1 MCPSTLLFP
10 HTSTAAYSTPH
21 RWLILSDR
29 VALDAYQVSMHLCA
43 ASLLRCQVEQA
54 LGGVSGV
61 RRRQRL
67 RNAAALLF
75 TDWREVWGQVR
86 LGDSTVATHL
96 HVAVDSWRAVAVDP
110 GATISLQAAD
120 TGICM

>member
-1 MCPSTLLFP
+1 MC
-10 HTSTAAYSTPH
+10 
-21 RWLILSDR
+21 
-29 VALDAYQVSMHLCA
+29 LCA
-43 ASLLRCQVEQA
+43 ASVSCCQVEQA

-86 LGDSTVATHL
+86 LGELTLSTHS
-96 HVAVDSWRAVAVDP
+96 HVVVDS
-110 GATISLQAAD
+110 
-120 TGICM
+120 